1 MKLLIIEDN
10 QDLLENIRTYL
21 KREGYIC
28 ESAKDYEEAFNK
40 VMSYTY
46 NVVLIDIMNLG
57 GSG

>member
-28 ESAKDYEEAFNK
+28 ESAQNYEEAFDK

-46 NVVLIDIMNLG
+46 DVVLIDIMILG
-57 GSG
+57 GLG

>member
-10 QDLLENIRTYL
+10 EDLLQNIQTYL

-28 ESAKDYEEAFNK
+28 ESAKSYSAAFDK

-46 NVVLIDIMNLG
+46 DVVLIDIMIP
-57 GSG
+57 